1 MRSINAVSVVAALAL
16 VIAGCTSSPATG
28 AGSPGGSDGGANSG
42 GSGGAA
48 SAGMASQAVPVGRSC
63 SVQVSGDVAKSWKT
77 TQSAGTLMV
86 SYWLNSADR
95 KTMALTGETFLL
107 NCDSDAGTVNF
118 DMTNGTTAADFPE
131 APGTYVIDMN
141 GLGGTQAGHV
151 GMLINLKSG
160 GDWRLTEPGTFK
172 ITTLGGSRFAGSFS
186 VKIGQLG
193 ATGKYDGG
201 SATITGSFDL
211 ACTGSACS

>member
-1 MRSINAVSVVAALAL
+1 MRSIKAISVAAAVAI
-16 VIAGCTSSPATG
+16 VIAGCGSSPATG
-28 AGSPGGSDGGANSG
+28 AGSPGGSDGGAKSG

-48 SAGMASQAVPVGRSC
+48 SAGMSSPALPAGGSC
-63 SVQVSGDVAKSWKT
+63 TVQVSGDVAKSWKT

-95 KTMALTGETFLL
+95 KTLALTGETFVL
-107 NCDSDAGTVNF
+107 NCVSDAGTLNLY
-118 DMTNGTTAADFPE
+118 MTGGTSATDFPE
-131 APGTYVIDMN
+131 APGTYVIDIN
-141 GLGGTQAGHV
+141 GSGGDQAGHV
-151 GMLINLKSG
+151 GVVINLKDG
-160 GDWRLTEPGTFK
+160 GDWRPTEPGMFK

-186 VKIGQLG
+186 LKIGQLG

-211 ACTGSACS
+211 ACTGSACN